1 MDSREHNNGG
11 LSLRL
16 FALFAALVLVAGC
29 ALRLAP
35 NYDQTVIDG
44 LTATNIE
51 AMELFASTSGGVSKE
66 SYPARESKYNGL
78 IGALDAL
85 RLQSSTRPVPRPVL
99 AQVFSSGPKANFK
112 LEDIVM
118 LDAPSTDSIKLMVNT
133 FTKMRD
139 TDKLQGLTAVEV
151 SAFKGQF
158 EISMDQ
164 ALTYEKA
171 LQR

>member
-1 MDSREHNNGG
+1 MDRREHKKGG
-11 LSLRL
+11 LALIV
-16 FALFAALVLVAGC
+16 FAIFATWLLVAGC
-29 ALRLAP
+29 AIRLAP

-44 LTATNIE
+44 LTAANIE
-51 AMELFASTSGGVSKE
+51 AMELFAATSGGVSKE
-66 SYPARESKYNGL
+66 SFPAREDKYNSL
-78 IGALDAL
+78 VGALDAL

-99 AQVFSSGPKANFK
+99 AQVFSPGPKTNFK
-112 LEDIVM
+112 REDVAM

-139 TDKLQGLTAVEV
+139 TDKLQGLTALEV